1 MTVAIKSTEVN
12 DRDLGKE
19 QIDQLVVTPLNGC
32 GLSCVN
38 YIQQASSGFGW
49 ARSPASSLTRRP
61 MNQTFLKRLDT
72 LHHNGDNSTE
82 VYEQTQPTIPLYYNL
97 A

>member
-32 GLSCVN
+32 RLLCVN
-38 YIQQASSGFGW
+38 CKQATSGFGS

-72 LHHNGDNSTE
+72 LHHNVDNSTE